1 MTEPSKPKNKPH
13 DDKKG
18 HRDRLRQRIF
28 DKDASSLQDY
38 EILEALL
45 FNLYKRGDTKPVAKA
60 LLKKFGS
67 FRSLINAN
75 PSDFKDIPGIGDQ
88 TIVFFALI
96 REMVL
101 RLSRHD
107 AFADPVLSS
116 WNEVIIYCRERI
128 GFKQPES
135 FMVLYLNSKN
145 RIIHDEEPQK
155 GTVVRVMVY
164 PREIVKTA
172 TQHDAASVIL
182 VHNHPSDHT
191 EPSNADI
198 EMTKAIVQ
206 ALQTVNIT
214 VHDHVIIGPSS
225 HTSFKTLGLL

>member
-1 MTEPSKPKNKPH
+1 MTEPSKPKNKAH

-18 HRDRLRQRIF
+18 HRDRLRQRIIERGA
-28 DKDASSLQDY
+28 ASLHDY
-38 EILEALL
+38 EVLEALL
-45 FNLYKRGDTKPVAKA
+45 FNVISRRDTKPLAKT
-60 LLKKFGS
+60 LLDKFGS
-67 FRSLINAN
+67 FRGLINAR
-75 PSDFKDIPGIGDQ
+75 PEELESVEGIGKQAD
-88 TIVFFALI
+88 VFLILI
-96 REMVL
+96 REMTL

-107 AFADPVLSS
+107 AFANPVLSS
-116 WNEVIIYCRERI
+116 WNEVITYCRERI
-128 GFKQPES
+128 GYKKTES

-145 RIIHDEEPQK
+145 TLILDEKPQK
-155 GTVVRVMVY
+155 GTFDRVMVY

-191 EPSNADI
+191 EPSKPDI

-206 ALQTVNIT
+206 ALQTVNIA
-214 VHDHVIIGPSS
+214 VHDHIIIGPSN

>member
-1 MTEPSKPKNKPH
+1 MTETSNPKNKSH

-18 HRDRLRQRIF
+18 HRERLRQRIF

-45 FNLYKRGDTKPVAKA
+45 FNINTRRDTKPIAKA
-60 LLKKFGS
+60 LLKKFGN
-67 FRSLINAN
+67 FRNLINAD

-88 TIVFFALI
+88 AIVFFALI
-96 REMVL
+96 RELLL

-107 AFADPVLSS
+107 AFANPVLSS
-116 WNEVIIYCRERI
+116 WNDVITYCRERI
-128 GFKQPES
+128 GFKQTES

-145 RIIHDEEPQK
+145 RIIHSEEPQK
-155 GTVVRVMVY
+155 GTVDRVMVY

-191 EPSNADI
+191 EPSKADI

-206 ALQTVNIT
+206 ALQTVNIA
-214 VHDHVIIGPSS
+214 VHDHIIIGPSS
-225 HTSFKTLGLL
+225 HTSSKTLGLL

>member
-1 MTEPSKPKNKPH
+1 MTEPSKPKNKLN

-18 HRDRLRQRIF
+18 HRERLRQRIF

-38 EILEALL
+38 EVLEALL
-45 FNLYKRGDTKPVAKA
+45 FNINKRGDTKPIAKA
-60 LLKKFGS
+60 LLKKFGT
-67 FRSLINAN
+67 FRNLINAD

-88 TIVFFALI
+88 AIVFFALI
-96 REMVL
+96 SEMLL

-107 AFADPVLSS
+107 AFANPVLSS
-116 WNEVIIYCRERI
+116 WNDVITYCRERI
-128 GFKQPES
+128 GFKQTES

-145 RIIHDEEPQK
+145 RIIHSEEPQK
-155 GTVVRVMVY
+155 GTVDRVMVY

-191 EPSNADI
+191 EPSKADI

-206 ALQTVNIT
+206 ALQTVNIA
-214 VHDHVIIGPSS
+214 VHDHIIIGPSNY
-225 HTSFKTLGLL
+225 TSFKTLGLL

>member
-1 MTEPSKPKNKPH
+1 MTEPSKPKNNAY
-13 DDKKG
+13 DDKQG
-18 HRDRLRQRIF
+18 HRKRLRQRIF

-107 AFADPVLSS
+107 AFAHPVLSS

-128 GFKQPES
+128 GFKQTES

-155 GTVVRVMVY
+155 GTVDRVMVY

-191 EPSNADI
+191 EPSKPDI

-206 ALQTVNIT
+206 ALQTVNIA

>member
-1 MTEPSKPKNKPH
+1 MTEPYKPKNKPH
-13 DDKKG
+13 DDKAG
-18 HRDRLRQRIF
+18 HRKRLRQRIF

-45 FNLYKRGDTKPVAKA
+45 FNINKRADTKTVAKA
-60 LLKKFGS
+60 LLNKFGT
-67 FRSLINAN
+67 FRNLINAD
-75 PSDFKDIPGIGDQ
+75 PSDFKDVPGIGDQ
-88 TIVFFALI
+88 SIVFFALI
-96 REMVL
+96 REITL

-116 WNEVIIYCRERI
+116 WSEVIIYCRERI
-128 GFKQPES
+128 GFKKTES

-145 RIIHDEEPQK
+145 RIIHNEEPQK
-155 GTVVRVMVY
+155 GTVDRVMVY

-191 EPSNADI
+191 EPSKADI

-206 ALQTVNIT
+206 ALQTVNIA
-214 VHDHVIIGPSS
+214 VHDHIIIGPSS